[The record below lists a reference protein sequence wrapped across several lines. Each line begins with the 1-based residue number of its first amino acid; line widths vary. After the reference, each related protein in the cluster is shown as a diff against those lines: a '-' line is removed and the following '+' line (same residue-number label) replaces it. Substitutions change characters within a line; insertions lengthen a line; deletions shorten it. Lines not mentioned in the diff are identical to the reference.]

1 MAMEGVTQGG
11 WSPTSEKVTCLL
23 RSHQCLVQGEVEG
36 LVMGPPWTTLPV
48 CLDQTP
54 SDAVGSGRG
63 LQWEGATVALG
74 RGKESQQSG
83 LRYLLSSS

>member
-48 CLDQTP
+48 CLDLTP
-54 SDAVGSGRG
+54 SDAVDGGPR
-63 LQWEGATVALG
+63 Q
-74 RGKESQQSG
+74 GKESQQSG
-83 LRYLLSSS
+83 IRYLALPRSSTSAAGPLR